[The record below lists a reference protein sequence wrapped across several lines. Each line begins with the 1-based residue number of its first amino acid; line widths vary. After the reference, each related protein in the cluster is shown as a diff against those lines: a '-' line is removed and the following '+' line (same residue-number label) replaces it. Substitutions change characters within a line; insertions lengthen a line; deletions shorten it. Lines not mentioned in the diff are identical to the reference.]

1 MAIRFPGKMVA
12 LAMLSTLL
20 WGQQAHGAP
29 ARTEALRAD
38 LSLER
43 SALSTSDPV
52 RFQVSLTNTG
62 ADDLWVYKW
71 RTPFFGIEDDLFVIQ
86 RNGESVAYVGKHVKR
101 GAPTPSDYFLLAP
114 GESRSA
120 EIDLSQHYDL
130 GRPGTY
136 AVKFL
141 ADGVDL
147 VREDR
152 RKGVTAYE
160 ISGEIASEWVDLAM
174 SGPDRGA
181 SFLEPRQ
188 LDESAPV
195 LGTRALTPTFVSC
208 SNTRQTAL
216 LSALT
221 QAETYS
227 VNAHNY
233 LTSLTP
239 AQQTASTRYRTWF
252 GTHTSARYN
261 TVTSNFNAIKS
272 AFQTQRVTFL
282 CDCTSSAYAFV
293 YSNRP
298 YEIHLCNAFWNAPT
312 AGTDSKGGT
321 LVHEMSHF
329 SVVAGTSD
337 YAYGQTACKN
347 LANTNPSRATR
358 NADSHEYF
366 AENNPSL
373 P

>member
-1 MAIRFPGKMVA
+1 MSVRTLAKRLVA
-12 LAMLSTLL
+12 AVVGIALSSSAA
-20 WGQQAHGAP
+20 WAAGP
-29 ARTEALRAD
+29 RTESLRVELGA
-38 LSLER
+38 EQT
-43 SALSTSDPV
+43 AHSTIEGV
-52 RFQVSLTNTG
+52 ILRVSLTNVG
-62 ADDLWVYKW
+62 LDDLWIYKW
-71 RTPFFGIEDDLFVIQ
+71 RTPFFGVEDDLFLVQ
-86 RNGESVAYVGKHVKR
+86 RNGEPVAYVGKHVKR
-101 GAPTPSDYFLLAP
+101 PAPAPADYFLLAA
-114 GESRSA
+114 GESRTA
-120 EIDLSQHYDL
+120 EVDLSQYYEL
-130 GRPGTY
+130 GRPGSY
-136 AVKFL
+136 SVKFL
-141 ADGVDL
+141 ADGIDL
-147 VREDR
+147 VRENR
-152 RKGVTAYE
+152 RQGVTAHE
-160 ISGEIASEWVDLAM
+160 RSGEIASGWIDLAL

-181 SFLEPRQ
+181 AWIAPRGQ
-188 LDESAPV
+188 EEGAPA
-195 LGTRALTPTFVSC
+195 LGERALTPSFVSC
-208 SNTRQTAL
+208 SNTRQSAL

-227 VNAHNY
+227 VTAHNY

-239 AQQTASTRYRTWF
+239 AQQTTSTRYRTWF
-252 GTHTSARYN
+252 GTHTTSRYN

-272 AFQTQRVTFL
+272 AFQTQRVTFF
-282 CDCTSSAYAFV
+282 CDCTSSAYAYVF
-293 YSNRP
+293 SNRP

-366 AENNPSL
+366 AENSPSL